1 MNQSL
6 RKSNDNAQ
14 CLFSLLSLLIW
25 FKHLSF
31 CQYTQ
36 RGLAA
41 SKAYISLLLWSLLT
55 DNQEDGQEKWCWLVD
70 MERTCATL
78 IGQCLGGM
86 LVGDQMSKQEKSCLP
101 WLENP
106 VFGNGAEMSSNHTGN
121 YFICIAWIL
130 NSYWIDIFIIFLFFI
145 KMLKRKISM

>member
-1 MNQSL
+1 MV
-6 RKSNDNAQ
+6 
-14 CLFSLLSLLIW
+14 
-25 FKHLSF
+25 
-31 CQYTQ
+31 
-36 RGLAA
+36 LAA
-41 SKAYISLLLWSLLT
+41 GIVYISLLLSSLLT
-55 DNQEDGQEKWCWLVD
+55 DNQEDVQEKWCWLVD

-121 YFICIAWIL
+121 VEYFIC
-130 NSYWIDIFIIFLFFI
+130 
-145 KMLKRKISM
+145 